1 MTPKK
6 LDKKAPLSCEI
17 KPLLLVLSGLSG
29 AGKDTVL
36 DALRKSGLPLYVS
49 VSATTR
55 TPRPGEKEGHDYF
68 FIAKDKFQELLNA
81 NQMLEWAEVYGNY
94 YGRPVE
100 PVRQALQKGLDVVV
114 RIDVQGAA
122 TIKKKVPQAVLIFLS
137 TLTLEELENRLKN
150 RRTESPAELELRLN
164 TAEQELD
171 QLHIFDYFIVN
182 RENEIEKTVAD
193 VKSIITAEKCR
204 VTQREVIL

>member
-6 LDKKAPLSCEI
+6 LDKKAPLNCEV

-36 DALRKSGLPLYVS
+36 DALRQSSLPLYVS

-55 TPRPGEKEGHDYF
+55 APRPGEKEGHDYF
-68 FIAKDKFQELLNA
+68 FITREKFQELINS
-81 NQMLEWAEVYGNY
+81 NQMLEWAQVYGNF
-94 YGRPVE
+94 YGRPIE
-100 PVRQALQKGLDVVV
+100 PVREALQKGLDVVV

-137 TLTLEELENRLKN
+137 TLTLEELENRLRK
-150 RRTESPAELELRLN
+150 RGTESPEVLELRLN
-164 TAEQELD
+164 SAEQELD

-193 VKSIITAEKCR
+193 VRAIIMAEKCK
-204 VTQREVIL
+204 VAQREIVL

>member
-6 LDKKAPLSCEI
+6 RDKKAPLNCEV

-49 VSATTR
+49 VSSTTR
-55 TPRPGEKEGHDYF
+55 APRPGEKEGHDYF
-68 FIAKDKFQELLNA
+68 FITKDKFRELLNS

-100 PVRQALQKGLDVVV
+100 PVRQALQKGQDVVV

-122 TIKKKVPQAVLIFLS
+122 TIKKKLPQAVLIFLS
-137 TLTLEELENRLKN
+137 TLTLEELETRLKN
-150 RRTESPAELELRLN
+150 RRTESPEELELRLN

-171 QLHIFDYFIVN
+171 QLHLFDYFIVN

-193 VKSIITAEKCR
+193 VKAIISAEKCR
-204 VTQREVIL
+204 VVQREIVL